1 MTEGALAA
9 PIAVVETLEARR
21 AYLDKLGSARVTYW
35 KAEGTRKGVFVGV
48 FGFNPVPRDD
58 CDNPRVEKELDLGG
72 IARTAWDMGFDV
84 YFVFWCNGGDYIQRN
99 AFVLMRLM
107 EDIRA
112 AGLGPSEKVFVFGS
126 SMGGLVSRYTL
137 VRMETEGN
145 PHEVDLF
152 ITFDSPH
159 RGAYIPLAV
168 QYTGR
173 YFRDLTELARSVGVT
188 LPDRPELRTADVP
201 AARQMLLLHHS
212 RPLASTPHDDFNRLF
227 DELRSLYGD
236 YPNADGM
243 RTVAIASGSG
253 MGRVVRRLGNLK
265 STFVLADSTKNIPI
279 NISVPLIGSWSTTLT
294 LTYLATVELD
304 VTSDRPTTQEQTV
317 LRASQLIQDTRINGI
332 RIFSTGPQTIA
343 SDLRRILSIPS
354 WIPDI
359 FLQPFANTIAN
370 FIQDLFAEVSGVQR
384 EFRVVIPLPYESSA
398 AGLGGNYEAVE
409 KALRREGDL
418 RRTLPRI
425 NSFIPTTSALGL
437 DLPPDTDLR
446 DISNLATPFSRVL
459 YQTVDTSHGA
469 GTREANSLLCQELH
483 GLVGLPHITGM
494 DPQVRAPNS
503 GKFDLTVHG
512 ANFSE
517 TTSVLWDGREQPTTF
532 VSSAEIFASIP
543 AEDLEESALMDLPPF
558 QIDLRSG
565 LPWRQLFISL
575 ADPRFQSGVTGCQ
588 APLRIA
594 PPDLITIGPSAPD
607 MNEEIT
613 VLLFAIWGSTPPPH
627 VTGVIVSG
635 NRITVESATPE
646 FGFFVQTPY
655 SLEVRVGPLAVGDYE
670 VEFINNNATSL
681 GSRVF
686 TVIPPEPAIATLTP
700 AATPAR
706 GGDFILTV
714 DGFNFVNGFSSV
726 QWNGADRSTT
736 FVSNSQLRASIS
748 ASDIMQEGTAEVS
761 VRNLER
767 SGPESALF
775 TITVP
780 QPSLSGL
787 MPASAL
793 PGSPD
798 LILTVSGSNFTPSS
812 VVLWTGLSGGPEP
825 RETRFLGD
833 NQLEAVIL
841 ASDLRAS
848 GAYPVAV
855 LEEAGGM
862 SEPLTFVIE
871 SGTSALANPPIIA
884 ATVEGAG
891 FQPGI
896 SPGSIASLFGFDF
909 SASTA
914 SADTVPLPT
923 TLAAVR
929 VTVNGV
935 NAPLYFVSP
944 GQINIQ
950 VPFETPLGSDVPIVV
965 IRDEI
970 PGPEWKATVELYALG
985 VFTYEREPGVR
996 DPIITH
1002 ADGRLVTPSDP
1013 ARPGEVVIVYGTG
1026 IGGLENPPP
1035 TGAASLQEPLATS
1048 LVEPQVIL
1056 TGSSS
1061 EAAGRSLFVGLAP
1074 GFVGLIQMNIQLP
1087 DIRPPDAEL
1096 KLGVRFREEDQ
1107 FLLVPIPVA
1116 QN

>member
-1 MTEGALAA
+1 M
-9 PIAVVETLEARR
+9 
-21 AYLDKLGSARVTYW
+21 
-35 KAEGTRKGVFVGV
+35 
-48 FGFNPVPRDD
+48 N
-58 CDNPRVEKELDLGG
+58 LGG
-72 IARTAWDMGFDV
+72 IARTAWEMGFDV
-84 YFVFWCNGGDYIQRN
+84 YFVRWCDGGAYIQRN
-99 AFVLMRLM
+99 AFVLMRLL

-112 AGLGPSEKVFVFGS
+112 AGLGPSEKVFVLGS

-137 VRMETEGN
+137 ARMETEGN

-168 QYTGR
+168 QFTGQ
-173 YFRDLTELARSVGVT
+173 YFKDLTELARSVGFT
-188 LPDRPELRTADVP
+188 LPDMPELRAADVP
-201 AARQMLLLHHS
+201 AARQMLLLHHDQ
-212 RPLASTPHDDFNRLF
+212 PLGSAPHDDFNRFFL
-227 DELRSLYGD
+227 ELSSQYGD

-243 RTVAIASGSG
+243 RTVAIANGSG
-253 MGRVVRRLGNLK
+253 GGRVVRRLGNLK
-265 STFVLADSTKNIPI
+265 SSVVLADSTKKFPI
-279 NISVPLIGSWSTTLT
+279 HIEVPLIGSWSTTIT

-304 VTSDRPTTQEQTV
+304 ITSDRPTTQEQTV
-317 LRASQLIQDTRINGI
+317 LRASQLIQVARINGI
-332 RIFSTGPQTIA
+332 RIFSTGPQPIA
-343 SDLRRILSIPS
+343 TALREILSIPS
-354 WIPDI
+354 WIPD
-359 FLQPFANTIAN
+359 FLLQPFANTIAN
-370 FIQDLFAEVSGVQR
+370 FFQDLIAEASGVQQ
-384 EFRVVIPLPYESSA
+384 EFRVVIPLPYESSG
-398 AGLGGNYEAVE
+398 AGLGTSYEAVE
-409 KALRREGDL
+409 KGLRREGDL
-418 RRTLPRI
+418 RRTLPRFS
-425 NSFIPTTSALGL
+425 SFIPTTSALGL
-437 DLPPDTDLR
+437 DLPPDTDLS

-459 YQTVDTSHGA
+459 YHTVETSHVE
-469 GTREANSLLCQELH
+469 GTREANSVLCQELH
-483 GLVGLPHITGM
+483 GLVGFPYIAGM
-494 DPQVRAPNS
+494 DPEVRKRKS
-503 GKFDLTVHG
+503 GEFDLTIHG

-517 TTSVLWDGREQPTTF
+517 TTSVLWDDQERATTF
-532 VSSAEIFASIP
+532 VSSTEIIASIP
-543 AEDLEESALMDLPPF
+543 AEDLEESALIGLSSDT
-558 QIDLRSG
+558 IDIWG
-565 LPWRQLFISL
+565 LGRRLLEISL
-575 ADPRFQSGVTGCQ
+575 ADPRIQSGATGCP
-588 APLRIA
+588 AV
-594 PPDLITIGPSAPD
+594 LIIDPADPIQIRPSAPD
-607 MNEEIT
+607 MNEEFTII
-613 VLLFAIWGSTPPPH
+613 LSGIWGSTPPPH

-635 NRITVESATPE
+635 NRITVESETPE

-655 SLEVRVGPLAVGDYE
+655 ELEVRVGPLAVGDYE
-670 VEFINNNATSL
+670 VEFINNNTTSL
-681 GSRVF
+681 ESLVF
-686 TVIPPEPAIATLTP
+686 TVIPPEPAIATITP

-726 QWNGADRSTT
+726 QWNGEDRSTT

-748 ASDIMQEGTAEVS
+748 AGDIIQEGTAEVS

-775 TITVP
+775 TITAP

-812 VVLWTGLSGGPEP
+812 VVLWTGLSGDPEP
-825 RETRFLGD
+825 RETLFLGE

-855 LEEAGGM
+855 LEEAGGR
-862 SEPLTFVIE
+862 SEPLIFVIE
-871 SGTSALANPPIIA
+871 SGTSALANPPIVA

-896 SPGSIASLFGFDF
+896 SPGSIASLFGFNL

-923 TLAAVR
+923 TLAGVR

-935 NAPLYFVSP
+935 IAPLYFVSP
-944 GQINIQ
+944 EQINFQ
-950 VPFETPLGSDVPIVV
+950 VPFETPLGPDVPIVV

-970 PGPEWKATVELYALG
+970 PGPVWKATVELYALG

-1026 IGGLENPPP
+1026 IGGLENSPP

-1096 KLGVRFREEDQ
+1096 KLGVRFREEDP
-1107 FLLVPIPVA
+1107 FVLVPISVA